1 MPDSNSRAP
10 LPRLPVTSLAGS
22 PPIRVIRADLRC
34 LLCTRA
40 LGVLEAQRWPTSDPV
55 LFRPRSGAS
64 AVQVAEWW
72 NLRCP
77 TCGGN
82 AYPDEVEEV
91 PVQPIFSR
99 EDGKARRG
107 RPPRWLVE
115 ERQAALGASAF

>member
-1 MPDSNSRAP
+1 MPDSISPCPVR
-10 LPRLPVTSLAGS
+10 RLPVTSPVGS
-22 PPIRVIRADLRC
+22 APIHVVRADLRC

-55 LFRPRSGAS
+55 LIRPYGSAS

-82 AYPDEVEEV
+82 PYPDEVEEV

-115 ERQAALGASAF
+115 ERQAAHGASAF

>member
-10 LPRLPVTSLAGS
+10 LRRLPMTSDAGS
-22 PPIRVIRADLRC
+22 PPIRVIHADLRC

-55 LFRPRSGAS
+55 LFRPYGGAS
-64 AVQVAEWW
+64 AIQVADWW

-77 TCGGN
+77 TCDGN
-82 AYPDEVEEV
+82 TYPDEVEEV

-99 EDGKARRG
+99 EDVKARRG

-115 ERQAALGASAF
+115 QRQAAHGASAF

>member
-55 LFRPRSGAS
+55 LIRPYGSAS
-64 AVQVAEWW
+64 AVQAAEWW

-99 EDGKARRG
+99 EDVKARRG

-115 ERQAALGASAF
+115 QRQAAHGASAL

>member
-1 MPDSNSRAP
+1 MPDSNSRA
-10 LPRLPVTSLAGS
+10 LLRRLPVTSDAGS

-40 LGVLEAQRWPTSDPV
+40 LGVLEAQGWPTSDPV
-55 LFRPRSGAS
+55 LFRPRSGVS

-72 NLRCP
+72 NLRCL

-82 AYPDEVEEV
+82 AYPDEVDEV

-99 EDGKARRG
+99 DDGKARRG
-107 RPPRWLVE
+107 RPPRRLVE
-115 ERQAALGASAF
+115 QRQAARGASAF